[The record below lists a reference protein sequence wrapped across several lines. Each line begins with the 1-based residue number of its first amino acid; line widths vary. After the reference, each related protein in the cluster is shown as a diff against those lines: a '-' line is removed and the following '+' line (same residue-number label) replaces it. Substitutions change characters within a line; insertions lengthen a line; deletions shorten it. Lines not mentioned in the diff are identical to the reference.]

1 MSDEEIK
8 LMKSLSGAIDDAIND
23 NIDPFII
30 IKFINL
36 MSVSFIQA
44 IEMEKKNVS

>member
-30 IKFINL
+30 IKFMNL

-44 IEMEKKNVS
+44 LMEKKNVG